1 MPTHH
6 NRALIQLRQV
16 LSVTAALV
24 LTAMLPAQI
33 PARIPVEAFFAEPD
47 VQSVQLSPDGKSLA
61 FLTTLG
67 TGKVGIALMH
77 LETGKIEPLVAA
89 NDENI
94 KSYLWK
100 GNDYIVYGGD
110 LGGNESSALR
120 SISLRKRKV
129 VALADSYDER
139 IADRANWANVAD
151 PLRFEPNFMLVS
163 GPSTTG
169 SSTFG
174 FWRLDVRN
182 GERRSVGSYE
192 PKIDTQDLA
201 IDNRGV
207 IRGRSYLLAD
217 KIIFE
222 VRPEPEGGFVKV
234 AEFPANHPQWA
245 FGVFAA
251 DNETLY
257 VTTTDQTDT
266 GALHTFN
273 VRTRQLSP
281 VIFHTP
287 AGEIGSTLLSW
298 DRSKFYGV
306 SFVTDKTYYA
316 FADPGRANLQGT
328 IDASLPGTY
337 NRITSISEDEKVMVV
352 VASSDRDPGTYYVL
366 NLRQPALKMIGKVNA
381 RINPA
386 DMRPM
391 EPITFPARDGLTLH
405 GYLTRPAG
413 SEGKPG
419 PLVIHPHGGPYGP
432 RDDWG
437 FNPEVQLMA
446 NRGYAVLQV
455 NFRGS
460 GGYGYSFQKAGQRE
474 WGGKMQDDL
483 TDAVKWAIA
492 QGIADSDR
500 VAIYGASY
508 GGYAALAGVTF
519 SPDLYCCAINY
530 VGVSDLN
537 LITSWSDTRF
547 LNRASRSSGIFIR
560 EWIGD
565 EPEYKK
571 SRSPVNFVDR
581 IRVPTLHA
589 YGYNDIRVDIKNWTR
604 LEPKL
609 KQYGKVYEI
618 MIMGNEGHGFAN
630 ENNRMTFYA
639 RLDEFLGK
647 YMGGKNPN
655 TNLGPLKVLEMPV
668 KEKSN

>member
-1 MPTHH
+1 M
-6 NRALIQLRQV
+6 R
-16 LSVTAALV
+16 
-24 LTAMLPAQI
+24 
-33 PARIPVEAFFAEPD
+33 
-47 VQSVQLSPDGKSLA
+47 SVQLSPDGKSLA
-61 FLTTLG
+61 FLTTLA

-77 LETGKIEPLVAA
+77 LETGIVEPLVAA

-120 SISLRKRKV
+120 SISLSKRKV

-139 IADRANWANVAD
+139 VADRANGANVAD

-163 GPSTTG
+163 GPSRTG

-201 IDNRGV
+201 IDNKGV

-222 VRPEPEGGFVKV
+222 VRPEPDGGFVKV
-234 AEFPANHPQWA
+234 AEFPANDPKWS

-266 GALHTFN
+266 GALHTLN

-287 AGEIGSTLLSW
+287 SGEIGNTLHSW

-316 FADPGRANLQGT
+316 FADQGRANLQGT
-328 IDASLPGTY
+328 IDASLPGTF
-337 NRITSISEDEKVMVV
+337 NRITSISEDEKVLVV
-352 VASSDRDPGTYYVL
+352 LASSDRDPGTYYVL
-366 NLRQPALKMIGKVNA
+366 NLRQPALKMIGKVNS

-391 EPITFPARDGLTLH
+391 EPVSFPARDGLTLH
-405 GYLTRPAG
+405 GYLTRPSG
-413 SEGKPG
+413 SAGKPG
-419 PLVIHPHGGPYGP
+419 PLVLHPHGGPYGP
-432 RDDWG
+432 RDEWG

-483 TDAVKWAIA
+483 TDAVQWAIA
-492 QGIADSDR
+492 QGIADPKR
-500 VAIYGASY
+500 VAISGASY

-519 SPDLYCCAINY
+519 TPELYCCAVNY

-537 LITSWSDTRF
+537 LITSWAKG
-547 LNRASRSSGIFIR
+547 RAGRGTDMFYR
-560 EWIGD
+560 EWVGD
-565 EPEYKK
+565 DKDYKFN
-571 SRSPVNFVDR
+571 RSPLNFVER

-589 YGYNDIRVDIKNWTR
+589 YGYNDPRVDIKHWTR

-609 KQYGKVYEI
+609 KQYGKTYEI
-618 MIMGNEGHGFAN
+618 IIMGNEGHGFAN
-630 ENNRMTFYA
+630 ESNRLTFYA
-639 RLDEFLGK
+639 KLDEFLGK
-647 YMGGKNPN
+647 HLGN
-655 TNLGPLKVLEMPV
+655 TGDSNTRLGPLKVLEMPS
-668 KEKSN
+668 KEKLN

>member
-1 MPTHH
+1 
-6 NRALIQLRQV
+6 
-16 LSVTAALV
+16 
-24 LTAMLPAQI
+24 MLPAQI

-47 VQSVQLSPDGKSLA
+47 VRSVQLSPDGKSLA

-192 PKIDTQDLA
+192 PKTDTQDLA
-201 IDNRGV
+201 IDNKGV
-207 IRGRSYLLAD
+207 IRGRSYLLGE

-222 VRPEPEGGFVKV
+222 VRPEPDSGFVKV
-234 AEFPANHPQWA
+234 AEFPANDPKWS
-245 FGVFAA
+245 FGAFAA

-287 AGEIGSTLLSW
+287 LGEIGSTLLSW

-316 FADPGRANLQGT
+316 FADQGRANLQGT

-337 NRITSISEDEKVMVV
+337 NRITSVSEDEKVMVV

-366 NLRQPALKMIGKVNA
+366 NLRQPALKMIGKVNS
-381 RINPA
+381 RINPG

-391 EPITFPARDGLTLH
+391 EPITLKARDGLTLH

-492 QGIADSDR
+492 QGIADPDR
-500 VAIYGASY
+500 VAISGASY

-519 SPDLYCCAINY
+519 TPELYCCAVNY

-537 LITSWSDTRF
+537 IITSWAKG
-547 LNRASRSSGIFIR
+547 RAGRGNDMFYR
-560 EWIGD
+560 EWVGD
-565 EPEYKK
+565 DKEYKN
-571 SRSPVNFVDR
+571 SRSPVNFVER
-581 IRVPTLHA
+581 IRVPTFHA
-589 YGYNDIRVDIKNWTR
+589 YGYNDPRVDIKHWTR

-609 KQYGKVYEI
+609 KEYGKTYEI

>member
-6 NRALIQLRQV
+6 HYALTQLRQI
-16 LSVTAALV
+16 LCLTAALV
-24 LTAMLPAQI
+24 LTIMLPAQT
-33 PARIPVEAFFAEPD
+33 PARIPIEAFFAEPD
-47 VQSVQLSPDGKSLA
+47 VRSVQLSPDGKSLA

-100 GNDYIVYGGD
+100 GNDFIVYGGD

-163 GPSTTG
+163 GPSRTG

-192 PKIDTQDLA
+192 PKTDTQDLA
-201 IDNRGV
+201 VDNRGV

-234 AEFPANHPQWA
+234 AEFPANDPKWN

-281 VIFHTP
+281 VVFHTP
-287 AGEIGSTLLSW
+287 LGEIGSTLLSW

-337 NRITSISEDEKVMVV
+337 NRISSISEDEKVMVV
-352 VASSDRDPGTYYVL
+352 VASSDRDPGTYYLL
-366 NLRQPALKMIGKVNA
+366 NLRQPALKMIGKVNS

-391 EPITFPARDGLTLH
+391 EPISYQARDGLTLH

-432 RDDWG
+432 RDEWG

-492 QGIADSDR
+492 QGIADPAR
-500 VAIYGASY
+500 VAISGASY

-519 SPDLYCCAINY
+519 TPELYCCAINY

-537 LITSWSDTRF
+537 LITSWAKG
-547 LNRASRSSGIFIR
+547 RAGRGNDMFYR
-560 EWIGD
+560 EWVGD
-565 EPEYKK
+565 DPEYKNR
-571 SRSPVNFVDR
+571 RSPLNFVER

-589 YGYNDIRVDIKNWTR
+589 YGYNDPRVDIKHWTR

-609 KQYGKVYEI
+609 KQYGKTYEI

-630 ENNRMTFYA
+630 ESNRLAFYA
-639 RLDEFLGK
+639 KLDEFLAK
-647 YMGGKNPN
+647 YLGN
-655 TNLGPLKVLEMPV
+655 TK
-668 KEKSN
+668 